1 MNENRLVMAR
11 DLLERRVGRRRGH
24 PEASFLAI
32 SELTKGEFLD
42 LLRGGIEMKTQ
53 PQKYVNV
60 LQGASVALLFQKTS
74 TRTRCS
80 FETGTAELG
89 GHALYIDWETSNFT
103 LANLEDEIRVLSR
116 YTDIIMAR
124 VHKHADLL
132 LMKEHSE
139 VPIINGLSDL
149 YHPCQGLADF
159 MTLQEYY
166 GSLEG
171 LHLCYIGDGNNVCHS
186 LIDGVA
192 KAGMVMTIASP
203 PGYGPNPEIAEA
215 ARREGAKR
223 STTRIP

>member
-89 GHALYIDWETSNFT
+89 GHA
-103 LANLEDEIRVLSR
+103 
-116 YTDIIMAR
+116 
-124 VHKHADLL
+124 
-132 LMKEHSE
+132 
-139 VPIINGLSDL
+139 
-149 YHPCQGLADF
+149 
-159 MTLQEYY
+159 
-166 GSLEG
+166 
-171 LHLCYIGDGNNVCHS
+171 
-186 LIDGVA
+186 
-192 KAGMVMTIASP
+192 P

-215 ARREGAKR
+215 ARREGAKIDLTVSPGEAVASADVLYTDTWVSMGAEAETER
-223 STTRIP
+223 RLKAFRGHYQVNLELLSKAPAHALIMHCLPAHRGQEITAEAINHPNSIIFDQAENRKHVQKYLLGKLAHRLKGPR